1 MKFGEFRRNFG
12 QRANPDLRSW
22 SVLEPLQV
30 SYRQLLF
37 GPVVQHKSDKRR
49 VRSVYLPLDDLA
61 LNGALLEWGHTQ
73 EALAYIRYFFSLNVC
88 MKDVCIEPIVRQ

>member
-1 MKFGEFRRNFG
+1 MENTTAHLK
-12 QRANPDLRSW
+12 SW
-22 SVLEPLQV
+22 RHT
-30 SYRQLLF
+30 YNT
-37 GPVVQHKSDKRR
+37 
-49 VRSVYLPLDDLA
+49 YLPLDSLA

>member
-1 MKFGEFRRNFG
+1 M
-12 QRANPDLRSW
+12 
-22 SVLEPLQV
+22 
-30 SYRQLLF
+30 SYRQLSFRLLS
-37 GPVVQHKSDKRR
+37 HTSERSR
-49 VRSVYLPLDDLA
+49 VHSVYLPLDDLA